1 MSNYVYIDRLIKT
14 RKIYRRISLVTRLV
28 IGFILA
34 LAMASSG
41 RFIGMAGLCSIRRL
55 GLNEVLSI
63 GIRGDGFLNVFMK
76 LSSFLL
82 VWVFGKSLIYQSLYP
97 F

>member
-14 RKIYRRISLVTRLV
+14 RKIYRRISLVSRLV

-34 LAMASSG
+34 LAMASLG
-41 RFIGMAGLCSIRRL
+41 RFIGMVGLCSIRRL
-55 GLNEVLSI
+55 GFKDGLPVWI
-63 GIRGDGFLNVFMK
+63 WGDGFLNIFMT
-76 LSSFLL
+76 LTSFLL
-82 VWVFGKSLIYQSLYP
+82 VWVFGKSFIYQSLYP